1 MPEPDAHL
9 GVTFDTN
16 KLFYAVSAPAR
27 SSFIERVG
35 QIDFSFD
42 LVDSIAR
49 RDPDTFPRICDILSK
64 LIRDE
69 DVSGVRIVIP
79 PILECWS
86 IVPKTVYDQDDEREA
101 HLDILM
107 RGVDIR
113 QMAPEWHQLSNR
125 DFKLLSVRHK
135 ANLETF
141 SFLMN
146 GPVNGNLCSDFQIGE
161 KWMQVSRYHGSFMTV
176 SSYNGILS
184 ISSYILGKLRA
195 ATYISYEDV
204 ADLSYLWLQYSSHLP
219 WMLGMHEQILVF
231 GDQSGRIIENLQ
243 PYWDDSSEV
252 IVMDSLEKMQ
262 LNSEEE
268 TYSFPLE
275 RAFPAILLSV
285 S

>member
-9 GVTFDTN
+9 GVTFDVN
-16 KLFYAVSAPAR
+16 QLFYAVSTPAR
-27 SSFIERVG
+27 PSFIERVG

-42 LVDSIAR
+42 LVESIAT
-49 RDPDTFPRICDILSK
+49 RDPDTFPGICDILSR

-69 DVSGVRIVIP
+69 DVSDIRTVIP

-86 IVPKTVYDQDDEREA
+86 IVPKAVYDQEDERNA
-101 HLDILM
+101 HLGILM
-107 RGVDIR
+107 QGMDINR
-113 QMAPEWHQLSNR
+113 TAPVWHQLSNR
-125 DFKLLSVRHK
+125 DFKLLSVRRK

-141 SFLMN
+141 SFLVN
-146 GPVNGNLCSDFQIGE
+146 GHVNGNFCSDFQMGE
-161 KWMQVSRYHGSFMTV
+161 KWMKVSRYHGSFMTV
-176 SSYNGILS
+176 SSYNGVLS

-204 ADLSYLWLQYSSHLP
+204 TDLPYLLLQYSSHLT

-231 GDQSGRIIENLQ
+231 GGQSGSIIQNLQ
-243 PYWDDSSEV
+243 TYWDDSSEV
-252 IVMDSLEKMQ
+252 IVMDSLDKMQ
-262 LNSEEE
+262 LTSEEE
-268 TYSFPLE
+268 TFSFPLE